1 MLIHVVDDSTDVVQ
15 EEQELPLYLMMMEEE
30 LFFLW
35 LKIEEQMW
43 EQDKD
48 KETPGGFQGVLRLK
62 GVCSTCLIYLAALCL
77 LACLGM

>member
-1 MLIHVVDDSTDVVQ
+1 VLIHVVDDSTDVVQ

-43 EQDKD
+43 
-48 KETPGGFQGVLRLK
+48 
-62 GVCSTCLIYLAALCL
+62 
-77 LACLGM
+77 